1 MMVAYESDLD
11 TRVPSTLVPRT
22 WTINL
27 DFSFSPLAVTLDG
40 DGCIIQNEGECQNV
54 NWNNCGRW
62 QSFLVINAKD
72 AYLTVPGGHV
82 CPIYA
87 RRIGNT
93 IRLSNVA
100 SRLMQSNETLRIDSF
115 VLLQNLSGIPFPQ
128 NNFFK
133 EIRLLEASAEYRLTV
148 YGIER
153 LRSVLEGATVLP
165 QDEVLDMAINQWE
178 EHLSSGAD
186 IAVLLSGGYDS
197 RLNLAIACHAARRYG
212 NRIQAFHEH
221 KNVLEESIATAVASA
236 AGVPLVV
243 HNRRTFLGVD
253 RAVVLD
259 PSFID
264 LQSGFYRD
272 NLIRWHSYLGH
283 IRTELPGCVIM
294 GLGAEAHKGK
304 FYGKIESIDEDAVK
318 VFGIDEIVVKAIA
331 RKLGLV
337 HQDQD
342 SQRTFFER
350 LASQATAFGEFA
362 AQVDYVHYQTYIA
375 NGYGHRCH
383 DLQQYFAIPFPFL
396 ENAFLAAV
404 FALPAT
410 AKENFSMVTRGIAR
424 LYPALAKI
432 PYTSANDKAL
442 GSKIKRPV
450 GEILST
456 IIRRIGPTY
465 YDWFPP
471 RRKGRDQI
479 ATVERHVLGAIQVR
493 SCLTA
498 RLVEQALEGIEEIPF
513 LRLDYLI
520 EACLYFNELEQA
532 MGVIC
537 TTEGGDA

>member
-1 MMVAYESDLD
+1 MIVAHENDHD
-11 TRVPSTLVPRT
+11 TVVQSTLVPQI

-27 DFSFSPLAVTLDG
+27 DFSVSPIAVTVEG
-40 DGCIIQNEGECQNV
+40 DGCLIQHQGESQNLY
-54 NWNNCGRW
+54 WNNCGRW
-62 QSFLVINAKD
+62 QFFLVVEAKD
-72 AYLTVPGGHV
+72 AYLTASGGHV
-82 CPIYA
+82 CPIYV

-100 SRLMQSNETLRIDSF
+100 SRLMQPSDTLRIDAF
-115 VLLQNLSGIPFPQ
+115 VLLQNLSGLPYPQ

-133 EIRLLEASAEYRLTV
+133 EIRLLEASAEYRLTA

-153 LRSVLEGATVLP
+153 LRSVLEGATVLS
-165 QDEVLDMAINQWE
+165 QDEVLDMAITHWE

-186 IAVLLSGGYDS
+186 VAVLLSGGYDS

-212 NRIQAFHEH
+212 NRVKAFHEH
-221 KNVLEESIATAVASA
+221 KNVHEESIAIAVASA
-236 AGVPLVV
+236 AGIPLIV
-243 HNRRTFLGVD
+243 HNRRKFLRAD

-272 NLIRWHSYLGH
+272 NLIRWHNYLGY

-304 FYGKIESIDEDAVK
+304 FYRQIESIAADALK
-318 VFGIDEIVVKAIA
+318 VFGIDDIVVKAIA

-342 SQRTFFER
+342 SQRSFFET
-350 LASQATAFGEFA
+350 LALQATAFGDFA

-383 DLQQYFAIPFPFL
+383 DLQQYYGIPFPFL
-396 ENAFLAAV
+396 DNRFLAAV
-404 FALPAT
+404 FALPQNK
-410 AKENFSMVTRGIAR
+410 KENFALVKRGIER
-424 LYPALAKI
+424 LGPTLATI
-432 PYTSANDKAL
+432 PYSSANDKAL
-442 GSKIKRPV
+442 GPAVRKPATDAMRGIVR
-450 GEILST
+450 LL
-456 IIRRIGPTY
+456 GPIY

-471 RRKGRDQI
+471 SRKGRANI
-479 ATVERHVLGAIQVR
+479 TPAEREVLAAIR
-493 SCLTA
+493 SNSHLTDLLT
-498 RLVEQALEGIEEIPF
+498 RLALESIEKIPF
-513 LRLDYLI
+513 IRMDYLI
-520 EACLYFNELEQA
+520 EACLYFSLLEQK

-537 TTEGGDA
+537 TIDGGEA